1 MSLADETETAAVRV
15 VLPFHLRNLA
25 SVSDEVT
32 LEVATPV
39 TTNTILDALERRYP
53 MLQGTVREH
62 VTKQRRPKVRFF
74 ANGAD
79 ITHQPPDQPL
89 ADAVAN
95 GEVPFMIIGA
105 IAGG

>member
-1 MSLADETETAAVRV
+1 MSPADDTAVAAVRV

-25 SVSDEVT
+25 SVSNEVT
-32 LEVATPV
+32 LQVSRPV
-39 TTNTILDALERRYP
+39 TTNTILDALEARYP

-74 ANGAD
+74 ANNED

-89 ADAVAN
+89 ADALSN
-95 GEVPFMIIGA
+95 GDTPFMIIGA